1 MRYAIR
7 DKARGYGVFDERF
20 ATRAEAEASLWRYA
34 HWGEELVIVE
44 VTWD

>member
-34 HWGEELVIVE
+34 HWGGELVIVE